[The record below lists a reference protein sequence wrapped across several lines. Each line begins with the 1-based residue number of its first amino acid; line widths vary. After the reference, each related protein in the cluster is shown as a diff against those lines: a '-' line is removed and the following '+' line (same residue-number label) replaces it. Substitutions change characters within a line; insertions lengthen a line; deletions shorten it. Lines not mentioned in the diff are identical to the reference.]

1 MNVNCDL
8 LTSRPHRPPC
18 DLATQSG
25 SILRLFYC
33 QTLHS
38 QIMSHW
44 RNSQKV
50 WKVCETMNQNFIS
63 TPFMFIKQMKCN
75 SIFESLKLINPSQ
88 SVAHSS
94 ARSVSLSRHFN
105 LELRPAF
112 SYGHTLLD
120 TNLYFSSK
128 SKWITLHP
136 ELILC
141 RPQYSLYLSC
151 CLWRPVCRGC
161 LSHTWP
167 PEAVLTTFSSEAA
180 ASPSHTPPSLQR
192 GCTF

>member
-1 MNVNCDL
+1 MCWESLCDDNFMRLPTIGLDLASAEIFRGECKLWSL
-8 LTSRPHRPPC
+8 LTSRPHHPPC

-25 SILRLFYC
+25 SILRSFYC
-33 QTLHS
+33 QNLHS
-38 QIMSHW
+38 QIMTHW

-63 TPFMFIKQMKCN
+63 TCRTPLMFIRQMKCN
-75 SIFESLKLINPSQ
+75 SIFESLKLINSSQ

-105 LELRPAF
+105 LDLRPAF

-128 SKWITLHP
+128 PKWITLY
-136 ELILC
+136 ILLFFVDHSNLC
-141 RPQYSLYLSC
+141 TCHVAFGGLS
-151 CLWRPVCRGC
+151 V
-161 LSHTWP
+161 
-167 PEAVLTTFSSEAA
+167 
-180 ASPSHTPPSLQR
+180 
-192 GCTF
+192 